1 MLALSFLMA
10 VLFLFGFFLRYET
23 TVINQVEIPD
33 YEAQC
38 SETAV
43 DGVCL
48 LKFTVTESLNKPFI
62 YYKLQDFY
70 ANHRSFVKSRSY
82 DQQFGKDVPADKLQK
97 CDPVLRVSDLEDF
110 VGPLPL
116 PQDQVANPC
125 GLVAKYK
132 FTDEYLYV

>member
-1 MLALSFLMA
+1 M
-10 VLFLFGFFLRYET
+10 
-23 TVINQVEIPD
+23 
-33 YEAQC
+33 
-38 SETAV
+38 
-43 DGVCL
+43 
-48 LKFTVTESLNKPFI
+48 TESLNKPFI